1 MTLEHGHM
9 SNDLDPHMSTWT
21 RAHMSIDTRA
31 VTHEQRHMSRLE
43 GDTWALK
50 NDTLAL
56 LNHCAQVVPE
66 CAHVSILWPLTR
78 SLVMCQCSR
87 WHVSTLV
94 TVLTCFFY
102 DVMLMFTCT
111 LVDTHEWITHVLFVE
126 MLTSK
131 YISWINREIIMLI
144 TLSKCHDVNYT

>member
-1 MTLEHGHM
+1 
-9 SNDLDPHMSTWT
+9 MSTWT
-21 RAHMSIDTRA
+21 RTHMSIDTRA
-31 VTHEQRHMSRLE
+31 VTHEQRHMSRLK

-56 LNHCAQVVPE
+56 LNQFAQVVPE
-66 CAHVSILWPLTR
+66 CAHVSILWPLTG

-102 DVMLMFTCT
+102 DVMLGCSGPQKRPFVICHFG
-111 LVDTHEWITHVLFVE
+111 HEPNRCRHFWTPSIALIGTTWHASYSQHVCLFWSGLIIESE
-126 MLTSK
+126 MK
-131 YISWINREIIMLI
+131 
-144 TLSKCHDVNYT
+144 KK